1 MNLPNKLTLL
11 RLLLIPFFLVL
22 LAFRFDW
29 GTVEWL
35 GSSIGIPELIAT
47 IIFIIASI
55 TDWLDGYIARRDNLV
70 TNFGKFADPMADKIL
85 VASAL
90 IMLVELNLAPG
101 WVVAVIIAR
110 EFAVTGLRLLLVET
124 GGTVLA
130 AAWPGK
136 IKTVTQML
144 AIIFLLLNNL
154 PFAWTGIPVGSILL
168 YISLFFTVYS
178 GIDYFYNA
186 RFVFADTLNK

>member
-22 LAFRFDW
+22 LAFRFDL